1 MTVSFDTLSC
11 AKRLSE
17 AGEPPQVAEAHAMV
31 LKDFATATLPG
42 KADIRHL
49 HEEIEN
55 MREEIEDL
63 RCELKDACC
72 ELREF
77 RQEVSA
83 RCATKADLGDL
94 GEIGQLR
101 IGLEATMQSTMH
113 EMAQGMAQML
123 TVRFG
128 VIAALAIG
136 AAAML
141 ERVI

>member
-1 MTVSFDTLSC
+1 MTVGFDTLSC

-49 HEEIEN
+49 REEIEN
-55 MREEIEDL
+55 VREEIEDL

-94 GEIGQLR
+94 AELRQLR
-101 IGLEATMQSTMH
+101 AGIEATMH
-113 EMAQGMAQML
+113 DMAQGMAQML

-128 VIAALAIG
+128 AIAALAIG